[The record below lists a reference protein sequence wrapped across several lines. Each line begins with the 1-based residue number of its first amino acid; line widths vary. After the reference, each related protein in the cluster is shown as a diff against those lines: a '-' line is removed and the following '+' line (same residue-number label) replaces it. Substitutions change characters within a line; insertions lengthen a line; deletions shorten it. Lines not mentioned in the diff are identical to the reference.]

1 MKTKCLSGQT
11 KAMLCPNDTAAS
23 GTTHTILRFVSLAGL
38 CAGLAGCAVP
48 ETSIVSK
55 PAGAT
60 VAINGVNLG
69 ATPIHRQFDFKRTP
83 TFTVVASKTGYLNE
97 ELILTKESSGIKDDQ
112 LNIVLAEDEAY
123 KVTTMSDAGNNWLRV
138 PVDPSLPPDV
148 VWQKIVDSVTSGYPS
163 LEMIDAVSGY
173 IRSVYSIRRFKGTNG
188 DIQVR
193 TRFICS
199 ISSKTPLVYKM
210 KIESEM
216 YVPHQNW
223 VPYDRVFKE
232 DAQLI
237 EEIQS
242 RLAAK

>member
-1 MKTKCLSGQT
+1 
-11 KAMLCPNDTAAS
+11 MLCPNGTAAS
-23 GTTHTILRFVSLAGL
+23 GTAYAILQFVFLIGL

-60 VAINGVNLG
+60 VAINGVTVG
-69 ATPIHRQFDFKRTP
+69 TTPTHHLFDFNQTP
-83 TFTVVASKTGYLNE
+83 TFNVVASKKGYLNE
-97 ELILTKESSGIKDDQ
+97 ELILTKESPGFQDNQ
-112 LNIVLAEDEAY
+112 LNIILTEDEAY
-123 KVTTMSDAGNNWLRV
+123 KVTIKSDACNNWLQV

-173 IRSVYSIRRFKGTNG
+173 MRSVYSIRRFKGPYG
-188 DIQVR
+188 DIHVR

-210 KIESEM
+210 KIESETS
-216 YVPHQNW
+216 VSHQNW

-237 EEIQS
+237 EEIQN
-242 RLAAK
+242 RLGVK

>member
-1 MKTKCLSGQT
+1 MP
-11 KAMLCPNDTAAS
+11 CPNDAAES
-23 GTTHTILRFVSLAGL
+23 GTAPTIFQFVFLICL
-38 CAGLAGCAVP
+38 CAGLAGCATP
-48 ETSIVSK
+48 ETSIVSQ
-55 PAGAT
+55 PPGAT
-60 VAINGVNLG
+60 VVINGVTLG
-69 ATPIHRQFDFKRTP
+69 TTPIHHQFDFKRTP
-83 TFTVVASKTGYLNE
+83 TFNVVASKTGYLSE
-97 ELILTKESSGIKDDQ
+97 ELILTKESPGIQDDR

-138 PVDPSLPPDV
+138 PVDASLPPDV
-148 VWQKIVDSVTSGYPS
+148 VWQKIVDSVTSSYPS

-173 IRSVYSIRRFKGTNG
+173 MRSVYSIRRFKGTNG

>member
-1 MKTKCLSGQT
+1 M
-11 KAMLCPNDTAAS
+11 AE
-23 GTTHTILRFVSLAGL
+23 TIHATSRFVFLICL

-60 VAINGVNLG
+60 VMINGVTAG
-69 ATPIHRQFDFKRTP
+69 TTPIHRQFDFKRTP
-83 TFTVVASKTGYLNE
+83 TFNLVASQTGYLNE
-97 ELILTKESSGIKDDQ
+97 ELILTKESPGFQDNQ
-112 LNIVLAEDEAY
+112 LNIVLTEDEAY
-123 KVTTMSDAGNNWLRV
+123 KATIPSSADNNWLRV
-138 PVDPSLPPDV
+138 QVDASLPPDV
-148 VWQKIVDSVTSGYPS
+148 AWQKIVDSVTSCYPS
-163 LEMIDAVSGY
+163 LEVIDSASGY
-173 IRSVYSIRRFKGTNG
+173 MRSVYTPRRFKGPNG

-199 ISSKTPLVYKM
+199 TSSKAPLTFKM

-216 YVPHQNW
+216 AVPHQNW
-223 VPYDRVFKE
+223 LPYDRIFKE

-242 RLAAK
+242 RLGVK

>member
-1 MKTKCLSGQT
+1 
-11 KAMLCPNDTAAS
+11 MLCPNDTAAS
-23 GTTHTILRFVSLAGL
+23 GTTYAILQFGFLIGL

-60 VAINGVNLG
+60 VAINGVTMG
-69 ATPIHRQFDFKRTP
+69 TTPIPHRFDFKQTP
-83 TFTVVASKTGYLNE
+83 TSIVVASKTGYLNE
-97 ELILTKESSGIKDDQ
+97 ELILTKESPGIQDNQ

-148 VWQKIVDSVTSGYPS
+148 VWQKIVDSVTSSYPS

-173 IRSVYSIRRFKGTNG
+173 MRSVYSIRRFKGPNG

-199 ISSKTPLVYKM
+199 ISSKTPLVYKI

-216 YVPHQNW
+216 SVPHQNW
-223 VPYDRVFKE
+223 ASYDRVFKE

-237 EEIQS
+237 EEIQ
-242 RLAAK
+242 AA